1 MSRDFKAFLLS
12 SGLIAL
18 AIVLQSTLLH
28 WVAVR
33 GVIPDLGLIVLVFVA
48 IRRGSMTAQLSGF
61 ASGMVEDVLSLSP
74 LGFHA
79 FIRTMVGFLYGLTV
93 GSIFVDP
100 ILMPVI
106 LIIIA
111 TLFKALISS
120 LLVAF
125 LSIPAAGFAV
135 FAGPLWIELGYNAVL
150 APFLFAL
157 LGLLKPLKPRD
168 KERL

>member
-1 MSRDFKAFLLS
+1 MSRDLKAFLLS

-18 AIVLQSTLLH
+18 AVVLQSTLLH
-28 WVAVR
+28 WIAVR

-61 ASGMVEDVLSLSP
+61 VSGVVEDVLSLSP

-79 FIRTMVGFLYGLTV
+79 FIRTVVGFLYGLTE
-93 GSIFVDP
+93 GGIFVDP

-111 TLFKALISS
+111 TIFKALISS
-120 LLVAF
+120 LLVVF
-125 LSIPAAGFAV
+125 LSIPAAGFGV
-135 FAGPLWIELGYNAVL
+135 FTGPLWIELGYNAVL
-150 APFLFAL
+150 APFLFAA
-157 LGLLKPLKPRD
+157 LGLLKAFKSRD
-168 KERL
+168 KERI

>member
-1 MSRDFKAFLLS
+1 MSRDLKTFFLS
-12 SGLIAL
+12 SGLIVL

-61 ASGMVEDVLSLSP
+61 ASGVVEDVLSLSP

-79 FIRTMVGFLYGLTV
+79 FIRAAVGFLYGLTE

-125 LSIPAAGFAV
+125 LSIPAAGFGV

-150 APFLFAL
+150 APFLFAV
-157 LGLLKPLKPRD
+157 LGLLKALKPRD
-168 KERL
+168 KERI

>member
-1 MSRDFKAFLLS
+1 MSRDLKAFLLS
-12 SGLIAL
+12 TGLIAL
-18 AIVLQSTLLH
+18 AVVLQSTLLH
-28 WVAVR
+28 WVAIR
-33 GVIPDLGLIVLVFVA
+33 GVIPDLGLIILVFVA

-61 ASGMVEDVLSLSP
+61 AAGIVEDFLSLSP

-100 ILMPVI
+100 ILMPLI
-106 LIIIA
+106 LTIVA
-111 TLFKALISS
+111 TFFKGLISS
-120 LLVAF
+120 LLVSF
-125 LSIPAAGFAV
+125 LSIPAAGFSV

-157 LGLLKPLKPRD
+157 LGLVKVFKPQKQ
-168 KERL
+168 EWT

>member
-1 MSRDFKAFLLS
+1 MSRDLKAFLLS

-18 AIVLQSTLLH
+18 AIVMQSTLLH

-61 ASGMVEDVLSLSP
+61 ASGVVEDVLSLSP

-79 FIRTMVGFLYGLTV
+79 FIRTVVGFLYGLTV

-125 LSIPAAGFAV
+125 LSIPAAGFGV

-150 APFLFAL
+150 APFLFAAL
-157 LGLLKPLKPRD
+157 RLLKPLKPRD
-168 KERL
+168 KERI

>member
-1 MSRDFKAFLLS
+1 MSRDLKAFLLS

-18 AIVLQSTLLH
+18 AVVLQSTLLH

-61 ASGMVEDVLSLSP
+61 ASGVVEDVLSLSP

-79 FIRTMVGFLYGLTV
+79 FIRTVVGFLYGLTE

-100 ILMPVI
+100 IFMPVI

-120 LLVAF
+120 LLVVF
-125 LSIPAAGFAV
+125 LSIPAAGFGV

-150 APFLFAL
+150 APFLFAA
-157 LGLLKPLKPRD
+157 LGLLKALKPRD
-168 KERL
+168 KERI

>member
-1 MSRDFKAFLLS
+1 MSRDLKAFLLS

-18 AIVLQSTLLH
+18 AVVLQSTLLH

-61 ASGMVEDVLSLSP
+61 ASGVVEDVLSLSP

-79 FIRTMVGFLYGLTV
+79 FIRTVVGFLYGLTE

-125 LSIPAAGFAV
+125 LSIPAAGFGV

-150 APFLFAL
+150 APFLFAA
-157 LGLLKPLKPRD
+157 LGLLKAFKPRD
-168 KERL
+168 KERI

>member
-1 MSRDFKAFLLS
+1 MSRDLKAFLLS

-61 ASGMVEDVLSLSP
+61 ASGVVEDVLSLSP

-79 FIRTMVGFLYGLTV
+79 FIRTVVGFLYGLTE

-120 LLVAF
+120 LLVVF
-125 LSIPAAGFAV
+125 LAIPAVGFGV

-150 APFLFAL
+150 APFLFAAL
-157 LGLLKPLKPRD
+157 RLLKPLKPRD
-168 KERL
+168 KERI

>member
-1 MSRDFKAFLLS
+1 MSRDLKAFLLS
-12 SGLIAL
+12 SGLIAV
-18 AIVLQSTLLH
+18 AVVLQSTLLH

-61 ASGMVEDVLSLSP
+61 ASGVVEDVLSLSP

-79 FIRTMVGFLYGLTV
+79 FIRTVVGFLYGLTE

-125 LSIPAAGFAV
+125 LSIPAVGFGV

-150 APFLFAL
+150 APFLFGL
-157 LGLLKPLKPRD
+157 LGLLKSLKPRD
-168 KERL
+168 KERI

>member
-1 MSRDFKAFLLS
+1 MSRDLKAFLLS
-12 SGLIAL
+12 SGLIAV
-18 AIVLQSTLLH
+18 AVVLQSTLLH

-61 ASGMVEDVLSLSP
+61 ASGVVEDVLSLSP

-79 FIRTMVGFLYGLTV
+79 FIRTIVGFLYGLTE

-125 LSIPAAGFAV
+125 LSIPAAGFGV

-150 APFLFAL
+150 APFLFGL
-157 LGLLKPLKPRD
+157 LGLLKSLKPRD
-168 KERL
+168 KERI

>member
-61 ASGMVEDVLSLSP
+61 ASGVVEDVLSLSP

-79 FIRTMVGFLYGLTV
+79 FIRTVVGFLYGLTE

-111 TLFKALISS
+111 TLLKALISS
-120 LLVAF
+120 LLVVF
-125 LSIPAAGFAV
+125 LSIPAAGFIV
-135 FAGPLWIELGYNAVL
+135 FTGPLWIELGYNAVL

-157 LGLLKPLKPRD
+157 LGLLKLLKPRD
-168 KERL
+168 KERI

>member
-1 MSRDFKAFLLS
+1 MSRDLKAFLLS

-18 AIVLQSTLLH
+18 AVVLQSTLLH
-28 WVAVR
+28 WIAVR

-61 ASGMVEDVLSLSP
+61 VSGVVEDVLSLSP

-79 FIRTMVGFLYGLTV
+79 FIRTVVGFLYGLTE
-93 GSIFVDP
+93 GGIFVDP

-111 TLFKALISS
+111 TIFKALISS
-120 LLVAF
+120 LLVVF
-125 LSIPAAGFAV
+125 LSIPAAGFGL
-135 FAGPLWIELGYNAVL
+135 FTGPLWIELGYNAVL
-150 APFLFAL
+150 APFLFAA
-157 LGLLKPLKPRD
+157 LGLLKALKPRD
-168 KERL
+168 KERI

>member
-1 MSRDFKAFLLS
+1 MSRDLKAFLLS

-18 AIVLQSTLLH
+18 AVVLQSTLLH
-28 WVAVR
+28 WIAVR

-61 ASGMVEDVLSLSP
+61 VSGVVEDVLSLSP

-79 FIRTMVGFLYGLTV
+79 FIRTVVGFLYGLTE

-100 ILMPVI
+100 IFMPVI

-120 LLVAF
+120 LLVVF
-125 LSIPAAGFAV
+125 LSIPAAGFGV
-135 FAGPLWIELGYNAVL
+135 FTGPLWIELGYNAVL
-150 APFLFAL
+150 APFLFAA
-157 LGLLKPLKPRD
+157 LGLLKAFKSRD
-168 KERL
+168 KERM

>member
-1 MSRDFKAFLLS
+1 MSRDLKAFFLS

-18 AIVLQSTLLH
+18 AVVLQSTLLH
-28 WVAVR
+28 WIAVR

-61 ASGMVEDVLSLSP
+61 VSGVVEDVLSLSP

-79 FIRTMVGFLYGLTV
+79 FIRTVVGFLYGLTE
-93 GSIFVDP
+93 GGIFVDP

-111 TLFKALISS
+111 TIFKALISS
-120 LLVAF
+120 LLVVF
-125 LSIPAAGFAV
+125 LSIPAAGFGV
-135 FAGPLWIELGYNAVL
+135 FTGPLWIELGYNAVL
-150 APFLFAL
+150 APFLFAA
-157 LGLLKPLKPRD
+157 LGLLKAFKSRD
-168 KERL
+168 KERM

>member
-1 MSRDFKAFLLS
+1 MSRDLKAFLLS
-12 SGLIAL
+12 TGLIAL
-18 AIVLQSTLLH
+18 AVVLQSTLLH
-28 WVAVR
+28 WVAIR
-33 GVIPDLGLIVLVFVA
+33 GVIPDLGLIILVFAA

-61 ASGMVEDVLSLSP
+61 ATGVIEDFLSLSP

-79 FIRTMVGFLYGLTV
+79 FIRTVIGFLYGLTV

-106 LIIIA
+106 LTIVA

-120 LLVAF
+120 LLVGLLA
-125 LSIPAAGFAV
+125 IPAAGFSV
-135 FAGPLWIELGYNAVL
+135 FTGPLWIEIGYNAVL

-157 LGLLKPLKPRD
+157 LNLVKIFKPQN
-168 KERL
+168 KEWR

>member
-61 ASGMVEDVLSLSP
+61 ASGVVEDVLSLSP

-93 GSIFVDP
+93 GSIFIDP

-111 TLFKALISS
+111 TLLKALISS

-125 LSIPAAGFAV
+125 LSIPAAGFGV

-157 LGLLKPLKPRD
+157 LRLLKPLKPRD

>member
-1 MSRDFKAFLLS
+1 MSRDLKAFLLS

-18 AIVLQSTLLH
+18 AVVLQSTLLH

-48 IRRGSMTAQLSGF
+48 IRRGSMTAQLSGCV
-61 ASGMVEDVLSLSP
+61 SGVVEDVLSLSP

-79 FIRTMVGFLYGLTV
+79 FIRTVVGFLYGLTE
-93 GSIFVDP
+93 GGIFVDP
-100 ILMPVI
+100 ILMPV
-106 LIIIA
+106 LLVVIA
-111 TLFKALISS
+111 TIFKALISS
-120 LLVAF
+120 LLVVF

-150 APFLFAL
+150 APFLFAA
-157 LGLLKPLKPRD
+157 LGLLKALKPRD
-168 KERL
+168 KERM

>member
-1 MSRDFKAFLLS
+1 MSRDLKTFLLS
-12 SGLIAL
+12 TGMIAL
-18 AIVLQSTLLH
+18 AVVLQSTLLH
-28 WVAVR
+28 WVAIR
-33 GVIPDLGLIVLVFVA
+33 GVIPDLGLIILVFVA

-61 ASGMVEDVLSLSP
+61 ATGVVEDFLSLSP

-79 FIRTMVGFLYGLTV
+79 FIRTLVGFLYGLTV

-106 LIIIA
+106 LTIIA

-120 LLVAF
+120 VLVSF
-125 LSIPAAGFAV
+125 LSIPAEGFSV
-135 FAGPLWIELGYNAVL
+135 FTGPLWIEMGYNAVL

-157 LGLLKPLKPRD
+157 LGLFKVLKPQK
-168 KERL
+168 KEWT

>member
-1 MSRDFKAFLLS
+1 MSRDLKAFLLS
-12 SGLIAL
+12 TGMIAM
-18 AIVLQSTLLH
+18 AVVLQSTLLH
-28 WVAVR
+28 WVAIR

-61 ASGMVEDVLSLSP
+61 ATGVIEDVLSLSP

-79 FIRTMVGFLYGLTV
+79 FTRTVVGFLYGLTV

-100 ILMPVI
+100 ILMPVV
-106 LIIIA
+106 LTVVA

-120 LLVAF
+120 LLVSF
-125 LSIPAAGFAV
+125 LSIPAEGFRV
-135 FAGPLWIELGYNAVL
+135 FTGPLWIEIGYNAVL

-157 LGLLKPLKPRD
+157 LGLIRALKPQN
-168 KERL
+168 KEWM

>member
-93 GSIFVDP
+93 GSIFIDP

-125 LSIPAAGFAV
+125 LSIPAAGFGV

-157 LGLLKPLKPRD
+157 LRLLKPLKPRD